1 MSIWESSEHYQ
12 SSLDHL
18 NLTAA
23 EIVAFAAVPSLISCY
38 IHGGYDAYSNWCSLQ
53 PMIWKQA
60 ASLYSD
66 EFQRLHNVLVWVKV
80 NY

>member
-1 MSIWESSEHYQ
+1 M
-12 SSLDHL
+12 
-18 NLTAA
+18 TVA
-23 EIVAFAAVPSLISCY
+23 EIVAFVAVPSLISCY
-38 IHGGYDAYSNWCSLQ
+38 IHGGYDADSSWCSLQ

-66 EFQRLHNVLVWVKV
+66 EFQRLHNDLALVKV